1 MFVTYELLESVGA
14 CRMAMDWFTGAYPD
28 GVEITE
34 DVLLKT
40 KAEWVVWLAAAFD
53 PKQSLLRAAV
63 NMALDILRG
72 ISDQIGPDIVA
83 YSEAHGLEW
92 GNDVSVDID
101 TLDEI
106 LLYVDDLDEVTI
118 DAAIE
123 FREEYLKED
132 QVYQGMIHNQVYEL
146 GRMAGCGEPLL
157 KMRNLAMKLLLN
169 N

>member
-14 CRMAMDWFTGAYPD
+14 CRMAMDWFTGTYPD
-28 GVEITE
+28 GVEIAE

-63 NMALDILRG
+63 DMALDILRD
-72 ISDQIGPDIVA
+72 ISDQIGPEIVA
-83 YSEAHGLEW
+83 HSEAHGLEW

-101 TLDEI
+101 TLDEA
-106 LLYVDDLDEVTI
+106 LVYVDDLDEVTI
-118 DAAIE
+118 DATIE
-123 FREEYLKED
+123 FREEYLRED
-132 QVYQGMIHNQVYEL
+132 QIYQDMIYNQVHEL